1 MSFNFTSMINLNIWH
16 ERNAC
21 VTTSD
26 SNELIDTLKNMKM
39 WFLIL

>member
-1 MSFNFTSMINLNIWH
+1 MSFNFTLMINLKIWH

-26 SNELIDTLKNMKM
+26 FNELIDTLKIAKM
-39 WFLIL
+39 WVLIL